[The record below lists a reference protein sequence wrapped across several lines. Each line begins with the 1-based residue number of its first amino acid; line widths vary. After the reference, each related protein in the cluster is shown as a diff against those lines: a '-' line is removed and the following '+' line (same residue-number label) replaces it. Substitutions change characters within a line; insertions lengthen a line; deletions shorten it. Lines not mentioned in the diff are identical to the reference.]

1 MPSSVRLPVITA
13 PVARRPT
20 PPADILPDLV
30 RAMRPRQWVKNVLV
44 VAAPL
49 AAGRLFELDV
59 ALRSALAFALF
70 CLAASGVY
78 LVNDVR
84 DVASDRLHPIKRLRP
99 IAAGLV
105 PPRLAML
112 VGAVLLLTAVALALL
127 FASPALFAV
136 IVTYS
141 VTSLAYCFWLKNQP
155 VIDLAV
161 VSSGFLLRATAGGA
175 AAGIALSQWFLLVAS
190 FGSLFVVAGKRYS
203 EMRLM
208 GAEGATT
215 RRSLQE
221 YSESYLRFVWSMS
234 ASVVVMTYSLW
245 AFEMTGATT
254 AGPWAQIS
262 IAPFVLGMLR
272 YAVDIDRGAAGSPDD
287 IVLGDRVLQ
296 GFGVGWLVLITI
308 GLFSA

>member
-1 MPSSVRLPVITA
+1 M
-13 PVARRPT
+13 
-20 PPADILPDLV
+20 
-30 RAMRPRQWVKNVLV
+30 
-44 VAAPL
+44 AAPL

-59 ALRSALAFALF
+59 ALSSALAFALF
-70 CLAASGVY
+70 CLAASGIY

-136 IVTYS
+136 IVTYA

-234 ASVVVMTYSLW
+234 ASIVVMTYSLW

-254 AGPWAQIS
+254 SGPWAQIS
-262 IAPFVLGMLR
+262 IAPFVLGMMR
-272 YAVDIDRGAAGSPDD
+272 YAVDIDRGAAGAPDD
-287 IVLGDRVLQ
+287 IILGDRVLQ
-296 GFGVGWLVLITI
+296 AFGVSWLVLIAM
-308 GLFSA
+308 GLFGA